1 MNLILIAVISLGII
15 AFVAA
20 GILYAAS
27 KKFAVYEDP
36 RIAQVAE
43 VLPQANCGGCGYP
56 GCSGLAGAIV
66 KAGSLEGKF
75 CPVGGQPVMEKVAAV
90 MGLTAEQTEPMVAV
104 VRCNGTCAN
113 RPRLTEYDGVRTCAI
128 AAATY
133 GGETGCSYGCLGCG
147 DCTKVCKFDAIHMNP
162 ETGLPEVDDE
172 KCTGCGACTK
182 ACPKGVIELRYKGKN
197 NRRVYVRCIN
207 KDKGPVAKK
216 ACSVACIAC
225 GKCEKTC
232 PFGAI
237 TVENNVAYIDFM
249 KCKSCRKCVE
259 VCPQHSIIDLNFP
272 PLKKKETP
280 AVETPKTEAPKAEAP
295 KAAALA
301 QPVQGG
307 AMPSAAAIEALLPQA
322 NCGGCGFD
330 DCPAFAAAV
339 VADGGVGEKF
349 CSVGGEEVMAKI
361 AALLASASS
370 APAAE
375 AAPASEAAPSS
386 APVKE
391 EAPAAPAKEEPKTP
405 EDLWREK
412 MGYTAKAIGLVPITQ
427 SRWCNGIFKPLPP
440 VTGLEKAAPK
450 TAEAPK
456 AEAPKSEAP
465 KSAFDAYTPKGIGLI
480 TILQSRWSNG
490 IFKPEAPK
498 TQIEKA
504 EALNAALLKEAAGK

>member
-27 KKFAVYEDP
+27 KRFAVYEDP
-36 RIAQVAE
+36 RIAQVSE

-90 MGLTAEQTEPMVAV
+90 MGLTAEQAEPVVAV

-113 RPRLTEYDGVRTCAI
+113 RPRLTQYDGVRTCAI

-147 DCTKVCKFDAIHMNP
+147 DCTKACKFDAIHMNS

-172 KCTGCGACTK
+172 KCTGCGACVK
-182 ACPKGVIELRYKGKN
+182 ACPKSIIELRYKGKN
-197 NRRVYVRCIN
+197 NRRVYVRCVN

-216 ACSVACIAC
+216 ACCVACIAC

-237 TVENNVAYIDFM
+237 IVENNVAYIDFM

-259 VCPQHSIIDLNFP
+259 VCPQNTIIDLNFP
-272 PLKKKETP
+272 PRKPKPEAL
-280 AVETPKTEAPKAEAP
+280 AVEAPKAEAP
-295 KAAALA
+295 KVAAVA

-339 VADGGVGEKF
+339 VSDGGVGEKF

-361 AALLASASS
+361 AALLASASA

-375 AAPASEAAPSS
+375 AAS
-386 APVKE
+386 ALVPVKE
-391 EAPAAPAKEEPKTP
+391 ETPAAPAKEEPKTE

-412 MGYTAKAIGLVPITQ
+412 MGYTAKAIGLVPIPQ
-427 SRWCNGIFKPLPP
+427 SRWSNGIFQPLPP
-440 VTGLEKAAPK
+440 VTGLEKKMEAPK
-450 TAEAPK
+450 AAK
-456 AEAPKSEAP
+456 AEAPKS
-465 KSAFDAYTPKGIGLI
+465 AFAAYTPKGIGLI
-480 TILQSRWSNG
+480 TIPQSRWSNG
-490 IFKPEAPK
+490 IFQPEAPK
-498 TQIEKA
+498 IQVEKA
-504 EALNAALLKEAAGK
+504 KALNAALFKEAAGK